1 MGKRIFDL
9 FFSLIGLVILSPLFL
24 VIAMLIKLDSEG
36 PIFFRQERVGLRGRL
51 FNIYKFRTMAANA
64 EKIGGQITVG
74 QDSRITRIGRSLRRF
89 NLDELPQL
97 INVSKGEVSLVGPR
111 PELPKYVEL
120 YSEEQKRVLSVKPGM
135 TDYASI
141 KFNKEN
147 EILAGSSHPE
157 DDYVRKITPQKII
170 LNLKYINDQSLLLDF
185 KLILRTLN
193 EILGEIR

>member
-1 MGKRIFDL
+1 MGKRIFDI
-9 FFSLIGLVILSPLFL
+9 FFSLVGLVTLSPLFL
-24 VIAMLIKLDSEG
+24 LIAMLIKLDSEG
-36 PIFFRQERVGLRGRL
+36 PIFFKQERVGLRGRL

-74 QDSRITRIGRSLRRF
+74 QDSRITRIGHSLRKF

-97 INVSKGEVSLVGPR
+97 INVFKGEVSLVGPR

-147 EILAGSSHPE
+147 EILAKSFHPE
-157 DDYVRKITPQKII
+157 DDYVKKIMPQKII
-170 LNLKYINDQSLLLDF
+170 LNLKYINDRSILLDF

>member
-9 FFSLIGLVILSPLFL
+9 LLSLIGLVVSSPLFL
-24 VIAMLIKLDSEG
+24 LLGMLIKLDSAG
-36 PIFFRQERVGLRGRL
+36 PIFFKQERVGLRGSL

-64 EKIGGQITVG
+64 DRIGRHITVG
-74 QDSRITRIGRSLRRF
+74 LDSRITRIGRYLRRF

-97 INVSKGEVSLVGPR
+97 INVSRGEMSLVGPR

-120 YSEEQKRVLSVKPGM
+120 YSEEQKRVLCVKPGM

-147 EILAGSSHPE
+147 EILAKSFDPE
-157 DDYVRKITPQKII
+157 DDYVRNIMPRKII
-170 LNLKYINDQSLLLDF
+170 LNLKYINDQSVLLDF
-185 KLILRTLN
+185 KLILRTFK
-193 EILGEIR
+193 EILGEVR

>member
-24 VIAMLIKLDSEG
+24 LIAMLIKLDSEG
-36 PIFFRQERVGLRGRL
+36 PIFFKQERVGLGRRL

-64 EKIGGQITVG
+64 EKIGRQITVG
-74 QDSRITRIGRSLRRF
+74 RDSRMTRIGRSLRKF

-97 INVSKGEVSLVGPR
+97 INVFRGEMSLVGPR
-111 PELPKYVEL
+111 PELPNYVEL

-147 EILAGSSHPE
+147 EILAESSHPE
-157 DDYVRKITPQKII
+157 DDYVRKIIPQKII
-170 LNLKYINDQSLLLDF
+170 LNLKYIDDQSLLLDF
-185 KLILRTLN
+185 RLILRTLN
-193 EILGEIR
+193 EIMGEIR

>member
-9 FFSLIGLVILSPLFL
+9 FFSITGLVTLSPLFL
-24 VIAMLIKLDSEG
+24 LIAMLIKLDSEG
-36 PIFFRQERVGLRGRL
+36 PVFFKQERVGLGGRL

-64 EKIGGQITVG
+64 EGRGGQITVG

-97 INVSKGEVSLVGPR
+97 INVFKGEMSLVGPR
-111 PELPKYVEL
+111 PELPEYVEL

-135 TDYASI
+135 TGYASI
-141 KFNKEN
+141 KFNKEA
-147 EILAGSSHPE
+147 EILAESFHPE
-157 DDYVRKITPQKII
+157 DGYLRNIMPQKII

-185 KLILRTLN
+185 KLILRTLT